1 MSDRR
6 TKDLYFCPEM
16 DKGPI
21 KPWILTALRMC
32 RHSQEEEMTVVIH
45 LGSSEE
51 RQNGSPKKYTY

>member
-1 MSDRR
+1 
-6 TKDLYFCPEM
+6 M

-51 RQNGSPKKYTY
+51 RQMDLQRDTHTDKAN